1 MKYRVSARGIVVEN
15 NTVLFI
21 EYEDEDNK
29 TYYSLPGGGQEVNT
43 DLAQT
48 VQNEFLEEVGIEV
61 SVGDILL
68 VREFI
73 ISNPNIKIWS
83 KGIHQLEIIFECTR
97 VDRDSPIKTIKPDY
111 GMKGYR
117 WIPID
122 ELKNHTIYPTSD
134 LMDMIANR
142 SVKHLISRE

>member
-1 MKYRVSARGIVVEN
+1 MKYRVSARGVVVEN

-83 KGIHQLEIIFECTR
+83 KGIHQ
-97 VDRDSPIKTIKPDY
+97 
-111 GMKGYR
+111 
-117 WIPID
+117 
-122 ELKNHTIYPTSD
+122 
-134 LMDMIANR
+134 
-142 SVKHLISRE
+142 